1 LLENDT
7 LRDEELKSWV
17 LHQLKRRN
25 RLNKLQQALINAI
38 KADSLVQI
46 SSQQPTEKLCV
57 KSPPKRESDCEQ
69 SSDSDYSEDI
79 DIENDDEYDTAK
91 KYIKQLRQF
100 QVNTISFVY
109 NKFS

>member
-38 KADSLVQI
+38 KADTLVQI
-46 SSQQPTEKLCV
+46 SSQHTEKLSV
-57 KSPPKRESDCEQ
+57 KSSPKRESDCEQ